1 MVFLLFSSYTLGAL
15 NEPSSTFS
23 LKRRTMSG
31 NSLTHVVSE
40 MAEDLPQKT
49 KE

>member
-15 NEPSSTFS
+15 NEPSSTLS